1 MSEPLPGMVNSEK
14 LEPLQVPHPPKEHLK
29 PGNYFVNP
37 ESRAFAKN
45 YVSNRP
51 LLNRLAN
58 LYDSDNLPKSVPDRP
73 ICKSRLSSR

>member
-29 PGNYFVNP
+29 PGNYFDNT

-51 LLNRLAN
+51 LSNRLAN
-58 LYDSDNLPKSVPDRP
+58 LYDSDNLQKIGPDRP
-73 ICKSRLSSR
+73 ICKGCLSSR